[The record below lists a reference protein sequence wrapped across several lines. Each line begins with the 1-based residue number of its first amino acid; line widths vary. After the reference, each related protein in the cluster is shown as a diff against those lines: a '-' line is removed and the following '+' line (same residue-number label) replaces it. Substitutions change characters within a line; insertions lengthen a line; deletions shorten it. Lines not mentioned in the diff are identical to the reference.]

1 MFMIMLNNLLKMHL
15 KLPKRAAQK
24 KTAEATGDSIV
35 KKYHVE
41 LWNSQE
47 LYHKIVLR
55 QLKMRM
61 IKIPKETYISSEER
75 QKVIKIW
82 D

>member
-1 MFMIMLNNLLKMHL
+1 MHL

-41 LWNSQE
+41 L
-47 LYHKIVLR
+47 
-55 QLKMRM
+55 
-61 IKIPKETYISSEER
+61 
-75 QKVIKIW
+75 
-82 D
+82 